1 VEVAAV
7 ITILQMATMVVRV
20 VVVGTMVIPEAVL
33 QAKAILAEMIL
44 MFLAMA
50 VAAVALLVLLVV
62 MEALLRV
69 VMAVMALRTL
79 LVALLSTTLAVVPLT
94 YGRVRVE
101 VLRRELL
108 DLAAVVQVITL
119 LVELM
124 QPQIRVA
131 VEDQVLVLEVLVL

>member
-1 VEVAAV
+1 
-7 ITILQMATMVVRV
+7 
-20 VVVGTMVIPEAVL
+20 
-33 QAKAILAEMIL
+33 

-79 LVALLSTTLAVVPLT
+79 LVALLPITLVVVQLT
-94 YGRVRVE
+94 YGLALAEAPRP
-101 VLRRELL
+101 ELL
-108 DLAAVVQVITL
+108 DLAVEVQVITI

>member
-1 VEVAAV
+1 
-7 ITILQMATMVVRV
+7 MAQVVSAFRSYQLF
-20 VVVGTMVIPEAVL
+20 T
-33 QAKAILAEMIL
+33 
-44 MFLAMA
+44 

-62 MEALLRV
+62 MEALLLV
-69 VMAVMALRTL
+69 VMAVTALHML
-79 LVALLSTTLAVVPLT
+79 LVALLPTTLAVVPLT

-131 VEDQVLVLEVLVL
+131 VEEGGRKQETMEGERASNLRAAPRLLPSLLLLESRYVFSLVT